1 MTSRT
6 NKYEKLCRLIKEKM
20 EEFIQDEVKSGT
32 RDIYFSPSTVLEWFE
47 EFERILGITA
57 ANEN

>member
-1 MTSRT
+1 MI
-6 NKYEKLCRLIKEKM
+6 NKHEKVCKRVKEMM

-47 EFERILGITA
+47 FFEQIYGIT
-57 ANEN
+57 E